1 VDRLKAWWARAQQ
14 THLLRAWKR
23 YGDTR
28 GNVLAGGVGYFAF
41 FSIFPALL
49 LGFTIFGLV
58 LQERPQLLAEVENY
72 FIETFPVLVKTESN
86 PDGIIAI
93 EAPTNQ
99 TLTLSGIV
107 SLVLLLVAGLGWLG
121 ALREAIRAVFGIQG
135 RSGNLVT
142 AKLRDLGVMVLF
154 GVAIVVSAA
163 VGAVAGAAA
172 GWVSDLIGLGE
183 QGWPLTVVSLLVGMA
198 LDGVI
203 IALMLRALAGV
214 DIPWPVLRNAALFG
228 GVALTLLKKF
238 GTVLL
243 QGTLGN
249 PLFASFALV
258 VGLLV
263 WLNLMSRLVLISAA
277 WAAND
282 LVVATPVADLSEAQQ
297 RKLLEGPETGPLTDR
312 QRTDAGLPTFGRR
325 ASDRTTLAAGAVLGA
340 TGAFAI
346 GGLLRGVRTMVGR
359 ALR

>member
-1 VDRLKAWWARAQQ
+1 MERLKAVWARAQQ

-49 LGFTIFGLV
+49 LAFTVFGLV
-58 LQERPQLLAEVENY
+58 LQERPQLLAEVESY
-72 FIETFPVLVKTESN
+72 FIETFPAFVKTESN

-93 EAPTNQ
+93 TAPTNQ
-99 TLTLSGIV
+99 TLTVSGIV

-121 ALREAIRAVFGIQG
+121 ALRDAIRAVFRVEG
-135 RSGNLVT
+135 RPGNFAT
-142 AKLRDLGVMVLF
+142 QKLRDVGVMALF

-172 GWVSDLIGLGE
+172 GWVSGLVGLGE
-183 QGWPLTVVSLLVGMA
+183 QEWPLTVVSLLVGMA

-203 IALMLRALAGV
+203 IALMLRVLAGV

-243 QGTLGN
+243 QGTVGN

-282 LVVATPVADLSEAQQ
+282 LVVATPVADLSAAQQ
-297 RKLLEGPETGPLTDR
+297 RKLVEGPEPGPLTER
-312 QRTDAGLPTFGRR
+312 QRVDAGLPTFGRR

-340 TGAFAI
+340 TGAFAL
-346 GGLLRGVRTMVGR
+346 GGLLRGLRDVVRR
-359 ALR
+359 